1 MSLLR
6 SFKYAFLGIGRCIKN
21 ERNMRIHLVM
31 ALYALYFSTYY
42 DFTRVQYAVLFAV
55 FALMFFAEMVNTAV
69 EELVDI
75 NAEGF
80 SFKAKAAKDIAA
92 GAVLVC
98 AIFSLIVGLLLFV
111 DVQIIKTI
119 FFDTLLN
126 PVKLVGFIL
135 SVVLAVL
142 FIRFGLYKKK
152 I

>member
-75 NAEGF
+75 NSERF
-80 SFKAKAAKDIAA
+80 NFKAKAAKDIAA
-92 GAVLVC
+92 GAVLVR
-98 AIFSLIVGLLLFV
+98 AIFSLIVGLLFFV
-111 DVQIIKTI
+111 DPQIIKTI